1 MARPA
6 QCYSPFAWAKHGPFR
21 ASTCISNSTRTRRAS
36 SLEREL
42 RAAIDDGRLAS
53 GARLPSSRTLA
64 SDLGIARN
72 SIADVYAQLT
82 AEGWLEARVGAGTW
96 VSERA
101 VRPVAA
107 PDAAAIPPAD
117 AGSTCAGASPTPRPS
132 PGARGSPP
140 RGAPCWTRPPP
151 SSAIRPTTARW
162 RSARRCPTT
171 SAGCAASSRPR
182 SAPSS
187 PAGSAS
193 SWDSPAARSRRPV
206 RGGSPSR
213 RSGTRR
219 TARSSVPRASRRS
232 PSPSTRA
239 AR

>member
-1 MARPA
+1 MGGT
-6 QCYSPFAWAKHGPFR
+6 WAIPGLDLHLELD
-21 ASTCISNSTRTRRAS
+21 TTRRAS

-42 RAAIDDGRLAS
+42 RSAIDDGRLAS

-72 SIADVYAQLT
+72 TIADVYAQLT

-101 VRPVAA
+101 TRPFPA
-107 PDAAAIPPAD
+107 PDAAAILPAMRAD
-117 AGSTCAGASPTPRPS
+117 LRGESPTPRPS
-132 PGARGSPP
+132 PVARGSPP
-140 RGAPCWTRPPP
+140 RGAPCWRRPPP
-151 SSAIRPTTARW
+151 ISAIHPTTARW
-162 RSARRCPTT
+162 RSGRRCPTT
-171 SAGCAASSRPR
+171 SAGCAASSRPW

-193 SWDSPAARSRRPV
+193 SWASPAACWRRPG
-206 RGGSPSR
+206 RDGSPSR

-219 TARSSVPRASRRS
+219 TARSSVRRASRRS
-232 PSPSTRA
+232 PSPSTGA